1 MTGSTPLHPLADSAS
16 SSIASCYSDQS
27 SFRTRRGSLTLN
39 NLHHSSTVS
48 VYEEGRLVMK
58 GLDGSTQVFVKRG
71 GIDLQ
76 VSRVRA
82 QSRVELGQ
90 GDILLKLTD
99 SHPLKVGE
107 VFQLCLTPCPQLSVS
122 AREVE
127 VADTLLQYG
136 SLEEGGTSFQ
146 GVIQGQQEQEVPTL
160 EVGLGVNSR
169 RPEYYYK

>member
-1 MTGSTPLHPLADSAS
+1 MGHLVPRPPPPHMISIVHCTGRGAGACHHPDRGGVRQQRQEVPGPGAGHRHHYRGYQVTGSTSFHPLADSAS

-107 VFQLCLTPCPQLSVS
+107 VFQL
-122 AREVE
+122 
-127 VADTLLQYG
+127 
-136 SLEEGGTSFQ
+136 
-146 GVIQGQQEQEVPTL
+146 VPDPPP
-160 EVGLGVNSR
+160 S
-169 RPEYYYK
+169 